1 MEFYLPTE
9 PGEQLAFAAAA
20 VTALL
25 GLVMM
30 FAPGLTYRFFGLQA
44 KDGRFDAYA
53 EARSSLGG
61 FYFGF
66 GLAALLFAQPMVYL
80 ALGVSFAMAVFGRIL
95 SIMSDKGSSARNY
108 LLLVVQA
115 ILAALPLAY
124 VFGWV

>member
-1 MEFYLPTE
+1 MEFYFPTE

-20 VTALL
+20 VTAVL

-30 FAPGLTYRFFGLQA
+30 FAPGLVYRFVGLQPR
-44 KDGRFDAYA
+44 DGRPEAYA
-53 EARSSLGG
+53 EARSTMGG

-80 ALGVSFAMAVFGRIL
+80 ALGSSFAMAVFARIL
-95 SIMSDKGSSARNY
+95 SIMSDRGSGIVNY
-108 LLLVVQA
+108 TLLVVQA

-124 VFGWV
+124 VFGMV